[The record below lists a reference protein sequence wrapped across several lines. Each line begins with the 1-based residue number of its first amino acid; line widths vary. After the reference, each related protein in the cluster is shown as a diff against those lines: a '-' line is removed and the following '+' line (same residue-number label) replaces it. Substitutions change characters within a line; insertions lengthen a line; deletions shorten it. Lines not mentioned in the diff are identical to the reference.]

1 MILLYFCFALFIANG
16 FGEEHSAQWKNS
28 CKEFGQSMQNLVNEL
43 ANNDGKASIATT
55 VETIRNLK
63 TLSEQLAQTIQ
74 NAKHIK
80 LGSLIVEH
88 AHKISQFCQHLLI
101 VYGRHNSEEIAI
113 KERLENGIG
122 QLMGRMGQI
131 RRLIGTILLAWDIWP
146 KLYNFRVGEGSSD
159 AFAQFVD
166 QMEQRVGQ
174 MVAQIGQN
182 ESYYQS
188 TISSFD
194 EALHNLRAIATEQ
207 NKDELRNYGKVW
219 TIVQRLMITA
229 WTEVLRNVTAELFG
243 PSSKFYGL
251 KLLTE
256 FGKEIAF
263 DEQICADAKAMFE
276 QRKESIIDRIKNVA
290 TMLHSGRETCKTDS
304 ITKGQSSTKAL
315 KKLQNLYEIIYNEL
329 DMKDVPE
336 SMNSVKN
343 KLAVLEQCAMAKDG
357 MPNKEADDLAL
368 SGDTSN
374 CMNSEGLEK
383 GIVEEAEELVDSLNI
398 C

>member
-1 MILLYFCFALFIANG
+1 
-16 FGEEHSAQWKNS
+16 
-28 CKEFGQSMQNLVNEL
+28 MQNLVNGL
-43 ANNDGKASIATT
+43 ANNDEKASIATT
-55 VETIRNLK
+55 VEKITNLK

-88 AHKISQFCQHLLI
+88 AHKIGQFCQHLLI
-101 VYGRHNSEEIAI
+101 AHGRHNSDETVI
-113 KERLENGIG
+113 KERLDNGIG
-122 QLMGRMGQI
+122 QLMGRMRQI

-146 KLYNFRVGEGSSD
+146 KLYNFRIGEGSSD

-188 TISSFD
+188 TISSFY

-207 NKDELRNYGKVW
+207 DKDELRKYGKVW
-219 TIVQRLMITA
+219 TIVQRLMIKA
-229 WTEVLRNVTAELFG
+229 WSEVLQNVTADLFG
-243 PSSKFYGL
+243 PSSEFYGIN
-251 KLLTE
+251 LLTE

-276 QRKESIIDRIKNVA
+276 QRKASIIDRIKNVA
-290 TMLHSGRETCKTDS
+290 TMLHTEMETCKNAS
-304 ITKGQSSTKAL
+304 VTKGQSSTETL
-315 KKLQNLYEIIYNEL
+315 KKVQNMYEIVYNEL
-329 DMKDVPE
+329 DMIDLLDSK
-336 SMNSVKN
+336 NNVKT
-343 KLAVLEQCAMAKDG
+343 KLDVLEQCAMAKDG
-357 MPNKEADDLAL
+357 MPNKGADDAAL

-383 GIVEEAEELVDSLNI
+383 GIVEEAEELMASLNI